1 MLKQGVVRFHYSL
14 HVFIYRII
22 YKFYHIMIEIEKLCN
37 VTTFQ
42 GNAPFE
48 EASTTPTNGEDG
60 SGDPTPPTRKEK
72 PNCDDFIDAKSK
84 TSIKDLKVG
93 DTIFATIN
101 SSIKDK
107 EEKSVRVNPTGFFL
121 IVAVNKNVTKRR
133 IQIHIM

>member
-48 EASTTPTNGEDG
+48 EASTTPTNGKDG
-60 SGDPTPPTRKEK
+60 SGDPTPPTRKKNLTPERK
-72 PNCDDFIDAKSK
+72 NLTVMI
-84 TSIKDLKVG
+84 LLMQKV
-93 DTIFATIN
+93 
-101 SSIKDK
+101 KH
-107 EEKSVRVNPTGFFL
+107 
-121 IVAVNKNVTKRR
+121 
-133 IQIHIM
+133 Q